1 MALAADGREWT
12 AKGVCMLLGL
22 DDPSQATQFL
32 SNLKARLVMERS
44 EWRLEKRKGHP
55 RTYWRLI
62 KK

>member
-1 MALAADGREWT
+1 
-12 AKGVCMLLGL
+12 
-22 DDPSQATQFL
+22 ATQFL